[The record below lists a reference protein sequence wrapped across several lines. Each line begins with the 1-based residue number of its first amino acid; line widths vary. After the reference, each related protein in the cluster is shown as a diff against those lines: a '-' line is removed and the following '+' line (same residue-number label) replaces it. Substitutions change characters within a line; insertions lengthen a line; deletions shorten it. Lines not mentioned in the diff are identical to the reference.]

1 MKSDII
7 VGKSTI
13 IVDDHLL
20 FTNGLTGIL
29 EDIGLKVHSTFSNA
43 KDAITYLKNQN
54 VDIIFSDINMP
65 RMDGIQLCKRLKK
78 LQIETP
84 VIMLSM
90 YEDANI
96 IKESFNHGAAGYL
109 SKNSDR
115 DEIIKALTNCLNG
128 KEFVNK
134 NLLKEDKISSVNK
147 DKYQTKYSL
156 STREREVLE
165 HILNDE
171 KNSAIAGILNISKRT
186 VETHRKNIMVKLDV
200 KTPVAL
206 AQLAIKYK
214 LSTTLKG

>member
-1 MKSDII
+1 MKSEII

-13 IVDDHLL
+13 IIDDHLL

-65 RMDGIQLCKRLKK
+65 RMDGIQFCKRLKK

-96 IKESFNHGAAGYL
+96 IKESFNHGAVGYL

-171 KNSAIAGILNISKRT
+171 KNAVIADILNISKRT

-200 KTPVAL
+200 KTPIAL
-206 AQLAIKYK
+206 AQLAIKHK
-214 LSTTLKG
+214 LTTTLKG

>member
-1 MKSDII
+1 MKSEII
-7 VGKSTI
+7 NGKSTI
-13 IVDDHLL
+13 IIDDHLL

-65 RMDGIQLCKRLKK
+65 IMDGIQFCKRLKK

-171 KNSAIAGILNISKRT
+171 KNSAIAGLLKISKRT

-206 AQLAIKYK
+206 AQLAIKHK
-214 LSTTLKG
+214 LTTNLKG

>member
-7 VGKSTI
+7 GKSTI

-65 RMDGIQLCKRLKK
+65 IMDGIQFCKRLKK

>member
-7 VGKSTI
+7 GKSTI

-84 VIMLSM
+84 VVMLSM

-96 IKESFNHGAAGYL
+96 IKESFNHGAVGYL

-171 KNSAIAGILNISKRT
+171 KNSAIAGLLNISKRT

-214 LSTTLKG
+214 LTTNLKG

>member
-1 MKSDII
+1 MKSEII
-7 VGKSTI
+7 NGKSAI
-13 IVDDHLL
+13 IIDDHLL

-65 RMDGIQLCKRLKK
+65 IMDGIQFCKRLKK

-171 KNSAIAGILNISKRT
+171 KNSAIARLLNISKRT

-214 LSTTLKG
+214 LTTTLKG

>member
-1 MKSDII
+1 MKSEII
-7 VGKSTI
+7 NGKSTI

-54 VDIIFSDINMP
+54 VEIIFSDINMP
-65 RMDGIQLCKRLKK
+65 RMDGIQFCKRLKK

-84 VIMLSM
+84 VVMLSM

-96 IKESFNHGAAGYL
+96 IKESFNHGAVGYL

-156 STREREVLE
+156 SSREREVLG

-171 KNSAIAGILNISKRT
+171 KNSVIADLLNISKRT

-206 AQLAIKYK
+206 AQLAIKHK
-214 LSTTLKG
+214 LTTNLKG

>member
-29 EDIGLKVHSTFSNA
+29 EDIGLKVHTTFSNA

-65 RMDGIQLCKRLKK
+65 RMDGIQFCKRLKK

-156 STREREVLE
+156 STREREVLG

-171 KNSAIAGILNISKRT
+171 KNSVIADLLNISKRT

-214 LSTTLKG
+214 LTTTLKG

>member
-7 VGKSTI
+7 GKSTI

-65 RMDGIQLCKRLKK
+65 RMDGIQFCKRLKK

-84 VIMLSM
+84 VVMLSM

-96 IKESFNHGAAGYL
+96 IKESFNHGAVGYL

-128 KEFVNK
+128 KEFFNK

-156 STREREVLE
+156 STREREVLG

-171 KNSAIAGILNISKRT
+171 KNSVIADLLNISKRT

-200 KTPVAL
+200 KTPIAL
-206 AQLAIKYK
+206 AQLAIKHK
-214 LSTTLKG
+214 LTTTLKG

>member
-1 MKSDII
+1 MKSEII
-7 VGKSTI
+7 NGKSAI
-13 IVDDHLL
+13 IIDDHLL

-65 RMDGIQLCKRLKK
+65 VMDGIQFCKRLKK

-96 IKESFNHGAAGYL
+96 IKESFNHGAVGYL

-171 KNSAIAGILNISKRT
+171 KNSVIADLLNISKRT

-214 LSTTLKG
+214 LTTTLKG

>member
-65 RMDGIQLCKRLKK
+65 IMDGIQFCKRLKK
-78 LQIETP
+78 LKIETP

-90 YEDANI
+90 YEDTNI
-96 IKESFNHGAAGYL
+96 IKESFSQGAVGYL

-115 DEIIKALTNCLNG
+115 NEIIKALESCLNG

-134 NLLKEDKISSVNK
+134 NLLKEHKISSVDK

-156 STREREVLE
+156 SSREREVLL
-165 HILNDE
+165 HILNDK
-171 KNSAIAGILNISKRT
+171 KNLTIAKELNISKRT

-200 KTPVAL
+200 KTPIAL
-206 AQLAIKYK
+206 AKLAIKHK
-214 LSTTLKG
+214 LTTNLKG

>member
-7 VGKSTI
+7 GKSTI

-171 KNSAIAGILNISKRT
+171 KNSAIAGLLNISKRT

-214 LSTTLKG
+214 LTTNLKG

>member
-1 MKSDII
+1 MKSEII
-7 VGKSTI
+7 NGKSTI

-65 RMDGIQLCKRLKK
+65 IMDGIQFCKRLKK

-96 IKESFNHGAAGYL
+96 IKESFNHGAVGYL

-115 DEIIKALTNCLNG
+115 DEIIKALKSCLNG

-134 NLLKEDKISSVNK
+134 NLLKEYKKSSVDK

-156 STREREVLE
+156 STREREVLL

-171 KNSAIAGILNISKRT
+171 KNLTIAKELNISKRT
-186 VETHRKNIMVKLDV
+186 VETHRKNIMLKLNV

-206 AQLAIKYK
+206 AQLAIKHK
-214 LSTTLKG
+214 LTTSLKG

>member
-65 RMDGIQLCKRLKK
+65 RMDGIQFCKRLKK

-156 STREREVLE
+156 STREREVLG

-171 KNSAIAGILNISKRT
+171 KNSVIADLLNISKRT

-214 LSTTLKG
+214 LTTTLKG

>member
-1 MKSDII
+1 MKSEII
-7 VGKSTI
+7 NGKSAI
-13 IVDDHLL
+13 IIDDHLL

-29 EDIGLKVHSTFSNA
+29 EDIGLKVHTTFSNA

-65 RMDGIQLCKRLKK
+65 RMDGIQFCKRLKK

-96 IKESFNHGAAGYL
+96 IKESFNHGAVGYL

-156 STREREVLE
+156 STREREVLG

-171 KNSAIAGILNISKRT
+171 KNSVIADLLNISKRT

-214 LSTTLKG
+214 LTTTLKG

>member
-7 VGKSTI
+7 GKSTI

-65 RMDGIQLCKRLKK
+65 RMDGIQFCKRLKK

-84 VIMLSM
+84 VVMLSM

-96 IKESFNHGAAGYL
+96 IKESFNHGAVGYL

-156 STREREVLE
+156 STREREVLG

-171 KNSAIAGILNISKRT
+171 KNFVIADLLNISKRT

-214 LSTTLKG
+214 LTTNLKD

>member
-7 VGKSTI
+7 GKSTI

-65 RMDGIQLCKRLKK
+65 RMDGIQFCKRLKK

-84 VIMLSM
+84 VVMLSM

-96 IKESFNHGAAGYL
+96 IKESFNHGAVGYL

-156 STREREVLE
+156 STREREVLG

-171 KNSAIAGILNISKRT
+171 KNSVIADLLNISKRT

-214 LSTTLKG
+214 LTTNLKG

>member
-1 MKSDII
+1 MKSEII
-7 VGKSTI
+7 NGKSTI

-65 RMDGIQLCKRLKK
+65 IMDGIQFCKRLKK

-96 IKESFNHGAAGYL
+96 IKESFNHGAVGYL

-171 KNSAIAGILNISKRT
+171 KNSAIAGLLKISKRT

-206 AQLAIKYK
+206 AQLAIKHK
-214 LSTTLKG
+214 LTTSLKG

>member
-65 RMDGIQLCKRLKK
+65 RMDGIQFCKRLKK

-96 IKESFNHGAAGYL
+96 IKESFNHGAVGYL

-156 STREREVLE
+156 STREREVLG

-171 KNSAIAGILNISKRT
+171 KNSVIADLLNISKRT

-214 LSTTLKG
+214 LTTTLKG

>member
-54 VDIIFSDINMP
+54 VDIIFSDINIP
-65 RMDGIQLCKRLKK
+65 RMDGIQFCKRLKK

-84 VIMLSM
+84 VVMLSM

-96 IKESFNHGAAGYL
+96 IKESFNHGAVGYL

-156 STREREVLE
+156 STREREVLG

-171 KNSAIAGILNISKRT
+171 KNSVIADLLNISKRT

-214 LSTTLKG
+214 LTTTLKG

>member
-7 VGKSTI
+7 GKSTI

-156 STREREVLE
+156 STREREVLG

-171 KNSAIAGILNISKRT
+171 KNSVIADLLNISKRT

-214 LSTTLKG
+214 LTTTLKG

>member
-29 EDIGLKVHSTFSNA
+29 EDIGLKVHTTFSNA

-96 IKESFNHGAAGYL
+96 IKESFNHGAVGYL

-156 STREREVLE
+156 STREREVLG

-171 KNSAIAGILNISKRT
+171 KNSVIADLLNISKRT

-214 LSTTLKG
+214 LTTNLKG

>member
-1 MKSDII
+1 MKSEII
-7 VGKSTI
+7 NGKSTI

-29 EDIGLKVHSTFSNA
+29 EDIGLNVHSTFSNA

-65 RMDGIQLCKRLKK
+65 IMDGIQFCKRLKK

-96 IKESFNHGAAGYL
+96 IKESFNQGAVGYL

-171 KNSAIAGILNISKRT
+171 KNSAIAGLLNISKRT

-206 AQLAIKYK
+206 AQLAIKHK
-214 LSTTLKG
+214 LTTNLKG

>member
-29 EDIGLKVHSTFSNA
+29 EDIGLKVHTTFSNA

-65 RMDGIQLCKRLKK
+65 RMDGIQFCKRLKK

-96 IKESFNHGAAGYL
+96 IKESFNHGAVGYL

-156 STREREVLE
+156 STREREVLG

-171 KNSAIAGILNISKRT
+171 KNSVIADLLNISKRT

-214 LSTTLKG
+214 LTTNLKG

>member
-1 MKSDII
+1 MKSEII
-7 VGKSTI
+7 NGKSTI

-29 EDIGLKVHSTFSNA
+29 EDIGLKVYSTFSNA
-43 KDAITYLKNQN
+43 KDAITYLKNQK

-65 RMDGIQLCKRLKK
+65 IMDGIQFCKRLKK

-84 VIMLSM
+84 VVMLSM

-96 IKESFNHGAAGYL
+96 IKESFNHGAVGYL

-156 STREREVLE
+156 STREREVLG

-171 KNSAIAGILNISKRT
+171 KNSVIADLLNISKRT

-214 LSTTLKG
+214 LTTTLKG

>member
-7 VGKSTI
+7 GKSTI

-65 RMDGIQLCKRLKK
+65 RMDGIQFCKRLKK

-84 VIMLSM
+84 VVMLSM

-96 IKESFNHGAAGYL
+96 IKESFNHGAVGYL

-156 STREREVLE
+156 STREREVLG

>member
-7 VGKSTI
+7 GKSTI

-65 RMDGIQLCKRLKK
+65 RMDGIQFCKRLKK

-84 VIMLSM
+84 VVMLSM

-96 IKESFNHGAAGYL
+96 IKESFNHGAVGYL

-171 KNSAIAGILNISKRT
+171 KNSAIAGLLNISKRT

-214 LSTTLKG
+214 LTTNLKG

>member
-1 MKSDII
+1 MKSEII
-7 VGKSTI
+7 NGKSTI

-43 KDAITYLKNQN
+43 KDAISYLKNQN

-65 RMDGIQLCKRLKK
+65 IMDGIQFCKRLKK

-156 STREREVLE
+156 STREREVLG

-171 KNSAIAGILNISKRT
+171 KNSAIAGLLNISKRT

-214 LSTTLKG
+214 LTTTLKG

>member
-1 MKSDII
+1 MKSEII
-7 VGKSTI
+7 NGKSTI

-29 EDIGLKVHSTFSNA
+29 EDIGLKVHSTFRKA

-65 RMDGIQLCKRLKK
+65 IMDGIQFCKRLKK

-128 KEFVNK
+128 KEYVNK
-134 NLLKEDKISSVNK
+134 NLLKEAKISSVNK

-165 HILNDE
+165 HILNDQ
-171 KNSAIAGILNISKRT
+171 KNSVIADILNISKRT

-206 AQLAIKYK
+206 AKLTIKYK
-214 LSTTLKG
+214 LTTTLED

>member
-1 MKSDII
+1 M
-7 VGKSTI
+7 
-13 IVDDHLL
+13 
-20 FTNGLTGIL
+20 
-29 EDIGLKVHSTFSNA
+29 
-43 KDAITYLKNQN
+43 
-54 VDIIFSDINMP
+54 
-65 RMDGIQLCKRLKK
+65 
-78 LQIETP
+78 
-84 VIMLSM
+84 
-90 YEDANI
+90 
-96 IKESFNHGAAGYL
+96 

-128 KEFVNK
+128 KEFVNT

-156 STREREVLE
+156 STREREVLG

-171 KNSAIAGILNISKRT
+171 KNSVIADLLNISKRT

-214 LSTTLKG
+214 LTTTLKG

>member
-1 MKSDII
+1 MKSEII
-7 VGKSTI
+7 NGKSAI
-13 IVDDHLL
+13 IIDDHLL

-65 RMDGIQLCKRLKK
+65 IMDGIQFCKRLKK

-96 IKESFNHGAAGYL
+96 IKESFNHGAVGYL

-171 KNSAIAGILNISKRT
+171 KNSAIAGLLKISKRT

-214 LSTTLKG
+214 LTTNLKG

>member
-1 MKSDII
+1 MKSEII
-7 VGKSTI
+7 NGKSAI
-13 IVDDHLL
+13 IIDDHLL

-65 RMDGIQLCKRLKK
+65 IMDGIQFCKRLKK

-90 YEDANI
+90 YEDTNI
-96 IKESFNHGAAGYL
+96 IKESFNHGAVGYL

-134 NLLKEDKISSVNK
+134 NLLKENKLNFLNK
-147 DKYQTKYSL
+147 DSYQTKYSL
-156 STREREVLE
+156 STREREVLL

-171 KNSAIAGILNISKRT
+171 KNLKIAQELNISKRT
-186 VETHRKNIMVKLDV
+186 VETHRKNIMLKLNV

-206 AQLAIKYK
+206 ARLAIKHK
-214 LSTTLKG
+214 LTTTLED

>member
-1 MKSDII
+1 MKSEII
-7 VGKSTI
+7 NGKSTI

-65 RMDGIQLCKRLKK
+65 IMDGIQFCKRLKK

-96 IKESFNHGAAGYL
+96 IKESFNHGAVGYL

-171 KNSAIAGILNISKRT
+171 KNSAIA
-186 VETHRKNIMVKLDV
+186 E
-200 KTPVAL
+200 
-206 AQLAIKYK
+206 Y
-214 LSTTLKG
+214 

>member
-1 MKSDII
+1 MKSEII
-7 VGKSTI
+7 NGKSAI
-13 IVDDHLL
+13 IIDDHLL

-54 VDIIFSDINMP
+54 IDIIFSDINMP
-65 RMDGIQLCKRLKK
+65 IMDGIQFCKRLKK

-96 IKESFNHGAAGYL
+96 IKESFNHGAVGYL

-115 DEIIKALTNCLNG
+115 GEIIRALKNCLNG

-214 LSTTLKG
+214 LTTNLKG

>member
-1 MKSDII
+1 MKSEII
-7 VGKSTI
+7 NGKSTI

-65 RMDGIQLCKRLKK
+65 RMDGIQFCKRLKK

-96 IKESFNHGAAGYL
+96 IKESFNHGAVGYL

-171 KNSAIAGILNISKRT
+171 KNAVIADILNISKRT

-200 KTPVAL
+200 KTPIAL
-206 AQLAIKYK
+206 AKLAIKHK
-214 LSTTLKG
+214 LTTN

>member
-1 MKSDII
+1 MKSEII
-7 VGKSTI
+7 NCKSAI
-13 IVDDHLL
+13 IIDDHLL

-65 RMDGIQLCKRLKK
+65 IMDGIQFCKRLKK

-90 YEDANI
+90 YEDTNI

-171 KNSAIAGILNISKRT
+171 KNSAIAGLLNISKRT

-206 AQLAIKYK
+206 AQLAIKHK
-214 LSTTLKG
+214 LTTNLKG